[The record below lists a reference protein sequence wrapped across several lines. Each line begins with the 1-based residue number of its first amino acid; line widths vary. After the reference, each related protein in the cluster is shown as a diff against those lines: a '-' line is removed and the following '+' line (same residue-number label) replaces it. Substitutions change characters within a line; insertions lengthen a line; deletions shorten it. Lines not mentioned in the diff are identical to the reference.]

1 MVGDPRAELQAE
13 EETRATAATSSRC
26 GFLLV
31 AVPMVDVRVEV
42 GIGGEGP
49 QLSLGTA
56 QLEAEKD
63 LGREKGVGWGRWT
76 LPESVS
82 QGRPGRQ
89 PLGGPPLGP
98 GGLSHSLSGCGGG
111 RGGGGG

>member
-1 MVGDPRAELQAE
+1 MTTRGEAPGL
-13 EETRATAATSSRC
+13 EETKA
-26 GFLLV
+26 F
-31 AVPMVDVRVEV
+31 
-42 GIGGEGP
+42 
-49 QLSLGTA
+49 GTY
-56 QLEAEKD
+56 